1 METKPKSKNI
11 VQNTTIKNDI
21 EKKGGLLSFF
31 HEMTYIE
38 RRILM
43 LEQKDEQLLIDLTS
57 ARGVPGNEEEVR
69 EVFKAYAKD
78 YADEI
83 IFDGLGS
90 VIAKHGQDE
99 NSPRIFIS
107 GHMDEVGFMVTKITE
122 KGFIEFQTLGGWWSQ
137 VMLAQ
142 QVEIKT
148 REGKLI
154 HGVIGCKPPHVLS
167 VEARNKPYD
176 IKDMFIDVGGS
187 SEEEVKSWGVRPG
200 DMITPYIEYK
210 RLNDSKFLLAKAW
223 DNRVGT
229 AVALRVL
236 ENLAKDGHP
245 NQLFA
250 GSDVMEEVGL
260 RGARTSTYLANPE
273 IAFALDTGTAG
284 DTPGMTPKEADSVLG
299 KGPQIL
305 IFDASMVPHKKLLN
319 FVTDV
324 AEELEIPFQ
333 YTVIAGGGTDAG
345 QMHLTRQGI
354 PSLAITVPV
363 RYLHSHTS
371 VIHEDDYLNT
381 VKLVTEVVRR
391 LDRTTVDQILSY

>member
-1 METKPKSKNI
+1 
-11 VQNTTIKNDI
+11 
-21 EKKGGLLSFF
+21 
-31 HEMTYIE
+31 
-38 RRILM
+38 M

-69 EVFKAYAKD
+69 EIFKAYAKPF
-78 YADEI
+78 ADEI
-83 IFDGLGS
+83 LFDGIGS

-99 NSPRIFIS
+99 DAPKIFIS
-107 GHMDEVGFMVTKITE
+107 GHMDEVGFMVTRITE

-148 REGKLI
+148 SEGRLI
-154 HGVIGCKPPHVLS
+154 HGVIGCKPPHVLTP
-167 VEARNKPYD
+167 EARKQPYD
-176 IKDMFIDVGGS
+176 IKDMFIDVGATS
-187 SEEEVKSWGVRPG
+187 QEEVKGWGVRPG

-210 RLNDSKFLLAKAW
+210 RLNDTKYLLAKAW

-236 ENLAKDGHP
+236 ENLATEGHN
-245 NQLFA
+245 NQLYA

-260 RGARTSTYLANPE
+260 RGARTSTYLVNPD

-284 DTPGMTPKEADSVLG
+284 DTPGMTTKEADSVLG

-319 FVTDV
+319 FVVKV

-345 QMHLTRQGI
+345 QMHLTRKGV

-391 LDRTTVDQILSY
+391 LDRKTVDELLSY

>member
-1 METKPKSKNI
+1 
-11 VQNTTIKNDI
+11 
-21 EKKGGLLSFF
+21 
-31 HEMTYIE
+31 
-38 RRILM
+38 M

-69 EVFKAYAKD
+69 EIFKAYAKPF
-78 YADEI
+78 ADEI
-83 IFDGLGS
+83 LFDGIGS

-99 NSPRIFIS
+99 NAPKIFIS

-148 REGKLI
+148 SEGRLI
-154 HGVIGCKPPHVLS
+154 HGVIGCKPPHVLTP
-167 VEARNKPYD
+167 EARKQPYD
-176 IKDMFIDVGGS
+176 IKDMFIDVGATS
-187 SEEEVKSWGVRPG
+187 QEEVKGWGVRPG

-210 RLNDSKFLLAKAW
+210 RLNDTKYLLAKAW

-236 ENLAKDGHP
+236 ENLATEGHN
-245 NQLFA
+245 NQLYA

-260 RGARTSTYLANPE
+260 RGARTSTYLVNPD

-284 DTPGMTPKEADSVLG
+284 DTPGMTAKEADSVLG

-305 IFDASMVPHKKLLN
+305 IFDASMIPHKKLLN
-319 FVTDV
+319 FVVKV

-333 YTVIAGGGTDAG
+333 YAVIAGGGTDAG
-345 QMHLTRQGI
+345 QMHLTRKGV

-391 LDRTTVDQILSY
+391 LDRKTVDELLSY

>member
-31 HEMTYIE
+31 HEMTYTE

-391 LDRTTVDQILSY
+391 LDRATVDQILSY

>member
-1 METKPKSKNI
+1 
-11 VQNTTIKNDI
+11 
-21 EKKGGLLSFF
+21 
-31 HEMTYIE
+31 
-38 RRILM
+38 M

-69 EVFKAYAKD
+69 EIFKAYAKPF
-78 YADEI
+78 ADEI
-83 IFDGLGS
+83 LFDGIGS

-99 NSPRIFIS
+99 NAPKIFIS

-148 REGKLI
+148 SEGRLI
-154 HGVIGCKPPHVLS
+154 HGVIGCKPPHVLTP
-167 VEARNKPYD
+167 EARKQPYD
-176 IKDMFIDVGGS
+176 IKDMFIDVGATS
-187 SEEEVKSWGVRPG
+187 QEEVKGWGVRPG

-210 RLNDSKFLLAKAW
+210 RLNDTKYLLAKAW

-236 ENLAKDGHP
+236 ENLATEGHN
-245 NQLFA
+245 NQLYA

-260 RGARTSTYLANPE
+260 RGARTSTYLVNPD

-284 DTPGMTPKEADSVLG
+284 DTPGMTAKEADSVLG

-319 FVTDV
+319 FVVKV

-333 YTVIAGGGTDAG
+333 YAVIAGGGTDAG
-345 QMHLTRQGI
+345 QMHLTRKGV

-391 LDRTTVDQILSY
+391 LDRQTVDELLSY